1 MRSVLLMACLF
12 TSLTAKAQSFIL
24 NQFFQPSIS
33 LNTEYTYDYAS
44 TADRW
49 SMGRIN
55 ANVIVP
61 IKSRL
66 GVKMDFSKIFSIKKL
81 SDVKDAA
88 KVKAYQIF
96 WTFRPQ
102 AIYLHYQPQNL
113 NPSPFRQEHHLAYGL
128 QTGIT
133 GLHLIKKMRIL
144 FYTVNVGV
152 QEDLGSFRQ
161 VHPYGSAILGVVN
174 FNKLMYYW
182 YYGVSLSYGE
192 GQPWRVLPIPFFGV
206 DLHLADKLWWNIT
219 LPIQTRFE
227 WKFNRYAKADL
238 VASLA
243 TYGWGFESQPLLTHP
258 ESTRLYSA
266 GFQFRTG
273 AAINLKN
280 KRGTKFYLEAG
291 YIPFR
296 SFGFSGEGSTLFAN
310 PQLQPSPYV
319 ALSFFYGFKRSLLG
333 NTVESFLNF

>member
-1 MRSVLLMACLF
+1 MRILLFISCF
-12 TSLTAKAQSFIL
+12 FIVKTVWGQSFIL

-33 LNTEYTYDYAS
+33 MNAEYTHDIQS
-44 TADRW
+44 LEDRW

-55 ANVIVP
+55 ANLIIPV
-61 IKSRL
+61 KSQL
-66 GVKMDFSKIFSIKKL
+66 GVKMDLNKLFNIKSLSDIKK
-81 SDVKDAA
+81 AA
-88 KVKAYQIF
+88 DLKAYQIF

-102 AIYLHYQPQNL
+102 AIYLNYQPTDGKI
-113 NPSPFRQEHHLAYGL
+113 SPFRQQHHTSYGV
-128 QTGIT
+128 QTGVT
-133 GLHLIKKMRIL
+133 GLHLIKDMRIL

-152 QEDLGSFRQ
+152 QEALSSFRKL
-161 VHPYGSAILGVVN
+161 HPYGTAILGVVN

-182 YYGVSLSYGE
+182 YYGISVSYGE
-192 GQPWRVLPIPFFGV
+192 GQPWRVLPVPFFGV

-219 LPIQTRFE
+219 LPVQTRFE

-243 TYGWGFESQPLLTHP
+243 TYGWGFEAPAILPSADAR
-258 ESTRLYSA
+258 RLYNS
-266 GFQFRTG
+266 GVQFRTG

-291 YIPFR
+291 YMPFR
-296 SFGFSGEGSTLFAN
+296 SFGFSGLGSEAFEN
-310 PQLQPSPYV
+310 PSLAPSPYV

-333 NTVESFLNF
+333 STVESFLNF